1 MPIRITGM
9 NSGLDTESIISELVK
24 AKSAKKDTL
33 VKNQTKLQWKQDAWK
48 DLNKKVYSFYS
59 KTLSNMRFSSDYAK
73 KSTKVS
79 NPNVASVITGGN
91 AVNGVQTLQIDK
103 LAKTG
108 YLTGA
113 ELQKDGSK
121 ANYTAGT
128 KLTDMGVEAGS
139 EFTLTVKGKSTTISV
154 GENTTVSEFT
164 AQLQNAGINASFDA
178 KNQRFFLSAKTSGAA
193 NDFSLTANTEASQNG
208 LAALG
213 LNAAVTKE
221 SADYKYYKSLKDSIS
236 DADGNLLIG
245 DALRDKVKELTQKQV
260 DNELASLIKQYNST
274 QSSLKAKQENYDKA
288 KTELEELKTKYES
301 DADFDF
307 DDLSSDNLKKL
318 KEKAPEKP
326 AEDATEEEKKEYEE
340 KLEAFNA
347 KVKDYEAAISKQNT
361 IKSYDDLNAKL
372 GEITGKLDLTS
383 DDVQFDDKGNI
394 KEGAKLDSTY
404 ETNFHNDAIDA
415 YIAKAEYAASVV
427 NEVDNGIPSATGTN
441 QPTRVTGQDSQILLN
456 GAMFTSSSNTFEIN
470 GLTITANAETTE
482 AVTLTTADDTDGI
495 YDMIKNFFK
504 EYNELI
510 NEMDKL
516 YNAESSK
523 GYDPLTDE
531 EKEAMSEK
539 EVEKWEEKIK
549 NSILRRDSTLGNVSG
564 AMKQILLAGVTMA
577 DGSRMNLS
585 DFGINTLG
593 YFTSADN
600 EKNAYHIDGDKDD
613 TNTATNADKLKT
625 MIANNPEKVVEFF
638 SGLAKNLYTEVGD
651 MMKGTEYSSS
661 FTLYDDKSMKSE
673 YDDYKNKITSQE
685 EKITAFEDR
694 YYKKFSKMETAMAKM
709 QSKQNALS
717 GFFGG

>member
-73 KSTKVS
+73 KNTKVS

-193 NDFSLTANTEASQNG
+193 NDFSLTANTEVSQNG

-236 DADGNLLIG
+236 DADGNLLTG
-245 DALRDKVKELTQKQV
+245 EELTAKVKELTQKQV
-260 DNELASLIKQYNST
+260 ENELASLVKQYNSYQT
-274 QSSLKAKQENYDKA
+274 SLNKNKEGKEKAEEELA
-288 KTELEELKTKYES
+288 KLKESRKDDDSFNTISKEGLEELKKKEPQKPGEEAT
-301 DADFDF
+301 DADKEAYETAKKAFD
-307 DDLSSDNLKKL
+307 
-318 KEKAPEKP
+318 EKVA
-326 AEDATEEEKKEYEE
+326 
-340 KLEAFNA
+340 
-347 KVKDYEAAISKQNT
+347 DYEKMLSYQST
-361 IKSYDDLNAKL
+361 IDSYTEL
-372 GEITGKLDLTS
+372 EGKLAETGTKLNLGDAAKEDETGL
-383 DDVQFDDKGNI
+383 I
-394 KEGAKLDSTY
+394 KEGAKLESSY
-404 ETNFHNDAIDA
+404 ETEFTNKVVDA
-415 YIAKAEYAASVV
+415 YIAKAQFAADT
-427 NEVDNGIPSATGTN
+427 VDAVDAGGAAPAGVN

-456 GAMFTSSSNTFEIN
+456 GAMFTSTSNTFEIN

-531 EKEAMSEK
+531 EKDSMSDK

-549 NSILRRDSTLGNVSG
+549 DSILRRDSTLGTVSG
-564 AMKQILLAGVTMA
+564 AMKQILLAGVKMA
-577 DGSRMNLS
+577 DGSRMSLS

-593 YFTSADN
+593 YFNAADN

-613 TNTATNADKLKT
+613 TNTGTNADKLKT
-625 MIANNPEKVVEFF
+625 MIANSPEKVVEFF

-651 MMKGTEYSSS
+651 LMKGTEYSSS

-673 YDDYKNKITSQE
+673 YDDYKSKITAQE

>member
-73 KSTKVS
+73 KNTKVS

-121 ANYTAGT
+121 ANYTSGT

-193 NDFSLTANTEASQNG
+193 NDFSLTANTEVSQNG

-236 DADGNLLIG
+236 DADGNLLTG
-245 DALRDKVKELTQKQV
+245 EELTAKARELTSKQV
-260 DNELASLIKQYNST
+260 ENELASLVKQYNSYRT
-274 QSSLKAKQENYDKA
+274 SLNKNKEGKEKAEEELAKLQESHKDDTSFETISK
-288 KTELEELKTKYES
+288 EGLEELKKNAPQKPGEEAT
-301 DADFDF
+301 DADKEAYETAKKAFDEKVA
-307 DDLSSDNLKKL
+307 DYEKMLSYQSTIDSYTELEGKLTETGTKLNLG
-318 KEKAPEKP
+318 
-326 AEDATEEEKKEYEE
+326 DATM
-340 KLEAFNA
+340 
-347 KVKDYEAAISKQNT
+347 
-361 IKSYDDLNAKL
+361 DD
-372 GEITGKLDLTS
+372 ETGL
-383 DDVQFDDKGNI
+383 I
-394 KEGAKLDSTY
+394 KEGAKLESSY
-404 ETNFHNDAIDA
+404 EAEFTNKVVDA
-415 YIAKAEYAASVV
+415 YIAKAQFAADT
-427 NEVDNGIPSATGTN
+427 VDAVDAGVTASAGVN
-441 QPTRVTGQDSQILLN
+441 QPTRVMGQDSQILLN

-625 MIANNPEKVVEFF
+625 MIANSPEKVVEFF

>member
-79 NPNVASVITGGN
+79 NPNVATVITGGN

-121 ANYTAGT
+121 ANYNAGN

-193 NDFSLTANTEASQNG
+193 NDFSLTANTEVSQNG

-236 DADGNLLIG
+236 DADGNLLTG
-245 DALRDKVKELTQKQV
+245 DALRDKVKELTSKQV
-260 DNELASLIKQYNST
+260 ENELASLVKQYNSYQT
-274 QSSLKAKQENYDKA
+274 SLNKNKEGRDKA
-288 KTELEELKTKYES
+288 EEELAKLQESHKDDTSFETISKEGLEELKKNAPQKPGEEAT
-301 DADFDF
+301 DADKEAYETAKKAFD
-307 DDLSSDNLKKL
+307 
-318 KEKAPEKP
+318 EKVA
-326 AEDATEEEKKEYEE
+326 
-340 KLEAFNA
+340 
-347 KVKDYEAAISKQNT
+347 DYEKMLSYQST
-361 IKSYDDLNAKL
+361 IDSYAEL
-372 GEITGKLDLTS
+372 EGKLTETGTKLNL
-383 DDVQFDDKGNI
+383 DDAAKEDETGLI
-394 KEGAKLDSTY
+394 KEGAKLESSY
-404 ETNFHNDAIDA
+404 ETEFTNKVVDA
-415 YIAKAEYAASVV
+415 YIAKAQFAADT
-427 NEVDNGIPSATGTN
+427 VDAVDAGVTASAGVN
-441 QPTRVTGQDSQILLN
+441 QPTRVMGQDSQIMLN

-625 MIANNPEKVVEFF
+625 MIANSPEKVVEFF